1 MTKKKGPGTA
11 APGLL
16 EISWPQRHFTPA
28 PATAT
33 SAANAETVRTKPV
46 ILAFIRPPPSTV
58 QVVSGTPHVQ
68 TKSGNG
74 GSRLS
79 D

>member
-1 MTKKKGPGTA
+1 MGQKKSPGTA
-11 APGLL
+11 APGLI
-16 EISWPQRHFTPA
+16 EISSTQCHFTPA

-33 SAANAETVRTKPV
+33 SAANADTVRTKPV

-68 TKSGNG
+68 TKSGNAA
-74 GSRLS
+74 SRLS